1 MSYRKILLNTQ
12 NDVILAPEVYRRD
25 QDLGILKLILT
36 NVRYRDGAFVDGDR
50 IRIYVNY
57 KVVAY
62 EALLDGDFKSLE
74 INLEKGLIELILKR

>member
-1 MSYRKILLNTQ
+1 
-12 NDVILAPEVYRRD
+12 
-25 QDLGILKLILT
+25 
-36 NVRYRDGAFVDGDR
+36 VRYRDGAFVDGDR

-74 INLEKGLIELILKR
+74 INLEKGVNRIDFEALNEGFATYKNSSL

>member
-1 MSYRKILLNTQ
+1 MCDI
-12 NDVILAPEVYRRD
+12 EM
-25 QDLGILKLILT
+25 
-36 NVRYRDGAFVDGDR
+36 FVDGDR

>member
-1 MSYRKILLNTQ
+1 MSYRKILLKYK
-12 NDVILAPEVYRRD
+12 NDVILAEVYRRPRFRHFKTNSK
-25 QDLGILKLILT
+25 IA

>member
-1 MSYRKILLNTQ
+1 
-12 NDVILAPEVYRRD
+12 
-25 QDLGILKLILT
+25 
-36 NVRYRDGAFVDGDR
+36 VRYRDGAFVDGDR

-74 INLEKGLIELILKR
+74 INLKRG

>member
-1 MSYRKILLNTQ
+1 MISRWSL
-12 NDVILAPEVYRRD
+12 
-25 QDLGILKLILT
+25 
-36 NVRYRDGAFVDGDR
+36 VDGDR

-74 INLEKGLIELILKR
+74 INLEKGLIELILKLNEGFAAPNTAELQVYDDKGR

>member
-1 MSYRKILLNTQ
+1 MCDIEMEPLLM
-12 NDVILAPEVYRRD
+12 
-25 QDLGILKLILT
+25 
-36 NVRYRDGAFVDGDR
+36 DR